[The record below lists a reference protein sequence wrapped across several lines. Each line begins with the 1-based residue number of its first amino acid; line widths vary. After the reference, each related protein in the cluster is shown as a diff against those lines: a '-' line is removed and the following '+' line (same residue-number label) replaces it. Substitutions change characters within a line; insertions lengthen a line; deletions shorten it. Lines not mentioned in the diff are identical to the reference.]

1 MTKNEAEEACRQ
13 YNYLCDILEYTE
25 QAFPIETRFGWEIY
39 SRRKDMGMKEYQ
51 EKALET
57 AMYPTLDNLGIYYTA
72 LGLCSEAGEVAGKIK
87 KALRDNGGNYHAIK
101 DDIKKELGD
110 VLWYCATLADEFGL
124 FLSDVAECNIEKLA
138 SRKERGVIRG
148 SGDDR

>member
-1 MTKNEAEEACRQ
+1 MNMA
-13 YNYLCDILEYTE
+13 
-25 QAFPIETRFGWEIY
+25 
-39 SRRKDMGMKEYQ
+39 EYQ
-51 EKALET
+51 MKALET

-87 KALRDNGGNYHAIK
+87 KALRDSGGNYSLIK

-110 VLWYCATLADEFGL
+110 VLWYCATLADEFGISL
-124 FLSDVAECNIEKLA
+124 DEVAEYNIEKLA
-138 SRKERGVIRG
+138 SRKERGVIQG